1 MASFHY
7 FDGEKFLRFKLLEME
22 RYPYPQLLSADM
34 SSLMPTMHPFYTTAK
49 EDSGGNLRQ
58 PQAYL
63 IGTSDQLFV
72 VAGEEVYQMR
82 LSAYS
87 LMVSGPYSSRAGD
100 DPWTNPLGR
109 NEFPVWMTVLIS
121 MIVLIAVVG
130 GCWARRRSRRRR
142 DRVKGA
148 PKLNLSKIELTA
160 EPHENTEYDEDRTLH
175 EMSSLDIGHKVE
187 FTEKELLQWH
197 QEQGQAARS

>member
-1 MASFHY
+1 M
-7 FDGEKFLRFKLLEME
+7 D

-49 EDSGGNLRQ
+49 SDSGGIIRQ

-63 IGTSDQLFV
+63 IGTSDQLFA

-87 LMVSGPYSSRAGD
+87 LTVNEPYSSRADD
-100 DPWTNPLGR
+100 DPP
-109 NEFPVWMTVLIS
+109 NEHGFPVWTTVLIS
-121 MIVLIAVVG
+121 MAVLVAIAG
-130 GCWARRRSRRRR
+130 GCWARRRRRRKQ
-142 DRVKGA
+142 DRVKGT

-160 EPHENTEYDEDRTLH
+160 EHQNTEYDEDRTLH
-175 EMSSLDIGHKVE
+175 EMSSLDLGHKVE
-187 FTEKELLQWH
+187 ITEKELIQWS
-197 QEQGQAARS
+197 QEQGQATRS